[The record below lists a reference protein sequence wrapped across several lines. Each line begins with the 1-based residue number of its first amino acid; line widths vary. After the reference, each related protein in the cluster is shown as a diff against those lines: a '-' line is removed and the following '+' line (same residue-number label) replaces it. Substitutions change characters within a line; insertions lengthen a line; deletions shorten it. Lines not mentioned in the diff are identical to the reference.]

1 MKWWWFWMDSDCEC
15 VVFSLSNDPCP
26 NIFLPCMLCMNNAQV
41 LNAFL
46 EISGQDVVESV
57 ERIPLTAVELNHYL
71 VWKPSSCTL
80 MAWPRKSPEMTSRAE
95 RTLSENHS
103 NESQGKSQS
112 VHGEMKGAQ
121 FNFLQ
126 CCTAMWLD
134 EWLELLHIPGRTTFG
149 CTTFNLQHF
158 RTHWKA
164 RRKTSKNGSRECPP
178 RWWLSA
184 VGSLLESWYNNIIWH
199 QQRNVHTITSFH
211 ITGLTLVGSWGPA
224 VNCSHDFVQSHS
236 LTQRASSRI
245 LQVVPNLWMNLH
257 KLRNSYMLM
266 PYERLQQ
273 SIEIQSHTHTHT
285 LGTYCWHNIS
295 MYYEQIHPWEN
306 LLPGHFFCSMLYPPI
321 NAQEILNARRSVEA
335 WPVPTDLMLE
345 ARHFCPTSL
354 QL

>member
-1 MKWWWFWMDSDCEC
+1 MKWWWFWMDCDCEC
-15 VVFSLSNDPCP
+15 VVFSLTNDPCP

-41 LNAFL
+41 LNPCRAGCGWVSGAHPFDSRGVKSL
-46 EISGQDVVESV
+46 PCVEAKLMHADGMTTEISWDDIEGWMNT
-57 ERIPLTAVELNHYL
+57 IG
-71 VWKPSSCTL
+71 
-80 MAWPRKSPEMTSRAE
+80 
-95 RTLSENHS
+95 

-149 CTTFNLQHF
+149 CATFNLQHF

-184 VGSLLESWYNNIIWH
+184 VGSLLESWYNSIIWH

-211 ITGLTLVGSWGPA
+211 ITGLTLVSSCGST

-236 LTQRASSRI
+236 LTQRASHRKM
-245 LQVVPNLWMNLH
+245 QVVPNLWMNLY
-257 KLRNSYMLM
+257 KLRNSYMSM

-285 LGTYCWHNIS
+285 WNI
-295 MYYEQIHPWEN
+295 
-306 LLPGHFFCSMLYPPI
+306 LLAQYKYVLWTNPSLREPAARALFFFSMLYPPI

-345 ARHFCPTSL
+345 ARSFCPTSL